1 MSRCAIVTGA
11 SDGIGAA
18 VARRLLSQGWRVT
31 LLARRE
37 DRLGEVASGFSEA
50 LPLGCDVTD
59 AAQVAAAFR
68 ATVERFGRLD
78 FLFNN
83 AGIFT
88 PAGLI
93 DEIDP
98 EDWARSVAVNQTGM
112 FYCAREA
119 FAIMRR
125 QDPIGGRIL
134 NNGSVAAQSPRWGS
148 VCYTVTKH
156 AVTGLTK
163 QLSLD
168 GRPFRIA
175 VGQIDIGNAR
185 TELLNAHVTRMK
197 ALDPAA
203 EETPMMELS
212 TVAETVAHLAA
223 LPLEANAQWTTLMA
237 SAMPLI
243 GRG

>member
-1 MSRCAIVTGA
+1 MAPTAIVTGA
-11 SDGIGAA
+11 SEGIGAA
-18 VARRLLSQGWRVT
+18 VARELLSQGWNVA
-31 LLARRE
+31 LLARRRAE
-37 DRLGEVASGFSEA
+37 LEAVAGGNSAA
-50 LPLGCDVTD
+50 LPLVCDVTQP
-59 AAQVAAAFR
+59 AAVEAAFA
-68 ATVERFGRLD
+68 ATVARFGRLD

-98 EDWARSVAVNQTGM
+98 EDWMRSVAVNQTGM
-112 FYCAREA
+112 FWCARVA
-119 FAIMRR
+119 FAQMRR
-125 QDPIGGRIL
+125 QDPMGGRIL

-148 VCYTVTKH
+148 VCYTTTKH

-185 TELLNAHVTRMK
+185 TALLEGHVARMR
-197 ALDPAA
+197 ALDPDA
-203 EETPMMELS
+203 EEPPMMDLA
-212 TVAETVAHLAA
+212 TVAGTVAHLAA
-223 LPLEANAQWTTLMA
+223 LPLEANAQFTTLMA
-237 SAMPLI
+237 TTMPLI

>member
-1 MSRCAIVTGA
+1 MARVAIVTGA
-11 SDGIGAA
+11 SEGIGAA
-18 VARRLLSQGWRVT
+18 VAQQLLRSGWRVA
-31 LLARRE
+31 LLARRGQK
-37 DRLGEVASGFSEA
+37 LAEVAAGSEAA
-50 LPLGCDVTD
+50 LPLVCDVTQAD
-59 AAQVAAAFR
+59 QVAHAF
-68 ATVERFGRLD
+68 AETVRTFGRLD

-98 EDWARSVAVNQTGM
+98 EDWTRSVAVNQTGM
-112 FYCAREA
+112 FLCAREA
-119 FAIMRR
+119 FRIMRR

-148 VCYTVTKH
+148 VCYTTTKH

-185 TELLNAHVTRMK
+185 TELLNAHIARMK
-197 ALDPAA
+197 ALDPEA
-203 EETPMMELS
+203 EETPVMELS

-223 LPLEANAQWTTLMA
+223 LPPEANAQWTTLMA
-237 SAMPLI
+237 TTMPLI

>member
-1 MSRCAIVTGA
+1 MMRTAIVTGA

-18 VARRLLSQGWRVT
+18 CAQKLLAQGWNVA

-37 DRLGEVASGFSEA
+37 GALRDVAGDHAQA
-50 LPLGCDVTD
+50 LPLVCDVTD
-59 AAQVAAAFR
+59 LGQVEAAFD
-68 ATVERFGRLD
+68 AVVARFGRID

-98 EDWARSVAVNQTGM
+98 ADWANSVAVNLTGM
-112 FYCAREA
+112 FNAARAA
-119 FAIMRR
+119 FGRMRH
-125 QDPIGGRIL
+125 QSPQGGRIL
-134 NNGSVAAQSPRWGS
+134 MNGSIAAQSPRWGS
-148 VCYTVTKH
+148 VCYTTTKH
-156 AVTGLTK
+156 GVTGLTK

-168 GRPFRIA
+168 GRPFNIA
-175 VGQIDIGNAR
+175 VGQIDIGNAK
-185 TELLNAHVTRMK
+185 TKLLTDHVARAK
-197 ALDPAA
+197 ALDPDAA
-203 EETPMMELS
+203 ETPMIAVE

-223 LPLEANAQWTTLMA
+223 LPLEANMQWSTLMA
-237 SAMPLI
+237 TTMPLI

>member
-1 MSRCAIVTGA
+1 MSRTAIVTGA

-18 VARRLLSQGWRVT
+18 VARELLSRGWQVA
-31 LLARRE
+31 LLARRG
-37 DRLGEVASGFSEA
+37 DRLEEVAEGRPGA
-50 LPLGCDVTD
+50 LALVCDVTD
-59 AAQVAAAFR
+59 AAQVKAAFA
-68 ATVERFGRLD
+68 ATRERFGRLD

-119 FAIMRR
+119 FSIMRR
-125 QDPIGGRIL
+125 QQPIGGRIL
-134 NNGSVAAQSPRWGS
+134 NNGSVAAHSPRWGS
-148 VCYTVTKH
+148 VCYTTTKH

-175 VGQIDIGNAR
+175 VGQVDIGNAR
-185 TELLNAHVTRMK
+185 TELLNAHVERMK

-212 TVAETVAHLAA
+212 NVAETVAHLAE
-223 LPLEANAQWTTLMA
+223 LPLEANAQWVTLMA
-237 SAMPLI
+237 TQMPLI